1 MAMSSW
7 ISEAIGTGLASI
19 FGFFAKYGWDY
30 FQAKK
35 QVQKD
40 RIKRLETLKGMLVES
55 GNLFVMQNKL
65 LNRLVST
72 MTERLKLDSPD
83 SIGFQSFICDHYE
96 QMDEHERDMHSVI
109 RGTTMNSMKIVN
121 TEMLKWL
128 KEDNEFKINS
138 VKYIREKFGEGV
150 ADQLNQLELHLN
162 LWHDKYAVWMESEKH
177 CVVYLDDDEKHGVGF
192 PTGIENVIDL
202 CLAELYKHSK

>member
-1 MAMSSW
+1 MAMASW
-7 ISEAIGTGLASI
+7 ISEMIGTGLASI

-40 RIKRLETLKGMLVES
+40 RIKKLETLKGLLVES
-55 GNLFVMQNKL
+55 GNLFVMQNRL
-65 LNRLVST
+65 LKRLVST
-72 MTERLKLDSPD
+72 MSERLDIMHPD
-83 SIGFQSFICDHYE
+83 VQGYQSFICEYYDH
-96 QMDEHERDMHSVI
+96 MDEHEKDMHSVI

-138 VKYIREKFGEGV
+138 VKCIRDKFGEGV

-202 CLAELYKHSK
+202 SLKELSEYSR

>member
-1 MAMSSW
+1 M
-7 ISEAIGTGLASI
+7 IGTGLASI

-40 RIKRLETLKGMLVES
+40 RIKKLETLKGLLVES

-65 LNRLVST
+65 LRRLVST
-72 MTERLKLDSPD
+72 MSDRLKIQNPD
-83 SIGFQSFICDHYE
+83 SIGYQSFICDHYE
-96 QMDEHERDMHSVI
+96 KMDEHERDMHSVI

-121 TEMLKWL
+121 AEMLKWL

-138 VKYIREKFGEGV
+138 VKCIRDKFGEGV
-150 ADQLNQLELHLN
+150 SDQLNQLELHLN

-192 PTGIENVIDL
+192 PTGIENVINL
-202 CLAELYKHSK
+202 CLNELYNNSK

>member
-1 MAMSSW
+1 MAMTSW
-7 ISEAIGTGLASI
+7 ISEMIGTGLASI

-40 RIKRLETLKGMLVES
+40 RIKKLETLKGLLVES

-65 LNRLVST
+65 LRRLVST
-72 MTERLKLDSPD
+72 MSDRLKIQNPD
-83 SIGFQSFICDHYE
+83 SIGYQSFICDHYE
-96 QMDEHERDMHSVI
+96 KMDEHERDMHSVI

-121 TEMLKWL
+121 AEMLKWL

-138 VKYIREKFGEGV
+138 VKCIRDKFGEGV
-150 ADQLNQLELHLN
+150 SDQLNQLELHLN

-192 PTGIENVIDL
+192 PTGIENVINL
-202 CLAELYKHSK
+202 CLNELYNNSK